1 MLRRTALLLTPL
13 VAVGVVAAPSL
24 AAPKSKPK
32 PISKTY
38 TASALPDPTS
48 NNVGEACE
56 PQVNP
61 LAIHSEAFKVPA
73 AGTLVVKLANQL
85 DWLVAIR
92 QNGAVV
98 AEADGASPEVVES
111 VSVKFKK
118 ATTISIDTC
127 NFAGEP
133 SIQVSYTFTYK

>member
-1 MLRRTALLLTPL
+1 MHRRTALLVAPL
-13 VAVGVVAAPSL
+13 ALAGLAAAPAL
-24 AAPKSKPK
+24 AAPKPK

-38 TASALPDPTS
+38 TATALPDPTS

-61 LAIHSEAFKVPA
+61 LGIHSEAFKVPA
-73 AGTLVVKLANQL
+73 AGTLVVTLANQL

-118 ATTISIDTC
+118 AATISIDTC